1 MTRVETPAPDVVQ
14 GGVAEGVLE
23 RQIVRARVAIVD
35 SDPSFVHVLTN
46 RVERLGWHAI
56 VHETAPSPQELVS
69 DRLSAVVLDPTQLGA
84 DPFEYIEAIGRQAP
98 ELALV
103 VVSAVG
109 SVRDRVRALHL
120 GADDWIAKPCHP
132 DEVAAR
138 IEAILRRARRATSRL
153 MSAASIVGELEI
165 DLARFQVHVGNK
177 SLDLTRREFELLR
190 LLAGATGKVLTREE
204 IYEQVWGYRM
214 AHGDRSV
221 DVFVRKVR
229 HKLEKASPGW
239 KYIHTHFGLG
249 YRFEP
254 AAGE

>member
-1 MTRVETPAPDVVQ
+1 MTRVAAAAPAGVQ
-14 GGVAEGVLE
+14 GGVAEGLVE
-23 RQIVRARVAIVD
+23 RQIVRARVAILD
-35 SDPSFVHVLTN
+35 SDPSFVQVLAN
-46 RVERLGWHAI
+46 RVERLGWHPMI
-56 VHETAPSPQELVS
+56 HTTTPAPRALLG
-69 DRLSAVVLDPTQLGA
+69 DRLSAVVVDPAQIA
-84 DPFEYIEAIGRQAP
+84 SDPFEYIEELGREAP

-103 VVSAVG
+103 VVSSVG
-109 SVRDRVRALHL
+109 SGRDRVRALHL

-153 MSAASIVGELEI
+153 MTAASIVGELEI
-165 DLARFQVHVGNK
+165 DLARFQVHVQGE

-229 HKLEKASPGW
+229 QKLEKASPEW
-239 KYIHTHFGLG
+239 TYIHTHFGLG

-254 AAGE
+254 AARP